1 MTDATENEVQT
12 LTFDDVE
19 YAVNDLSNKAKYIL
33 SQIQD
38 LNGQASQH
46 RAKLDQAEVALQGFT
61 GILREELLDK
71 GETDGGDD

>member
-1 MTDATENEVQT
+1 
-12 LTFDDVE
+12 
-19 YAVNDLSNKAKYIL
+19 LSNKAKYIL

-61 GILREELLDK
+61 GILRGELLDK

>member
-19 YAVNDLSNKAKYIL
+19 YVVNDLSNKAKYIL

-71 GETDGGDD
+71 GEIDGGDD